1 MSWLVHLFRQ
11 KTDLAAPVAE
21 RVEAWRALP
30 AETQDTPLENMRL
43 VVVDVETSGLDP
55 RRDRLLSI
63 GAVVVENMRLAP
75 QYTFSAVLR
84 NEMPSP
90 RENILVHGLT
100 PSAQA
105 AGESY
110 DYALSEFL
118 SFVGK
123 SPCAAF
129 HAGFDRAVLERALR
143 TELGVQPENAWLDLA
158 PLARTLVP
166 EAKLPRGTLD
176 GWLAHFRLR
185 AHVRHN
191 AVHDAQVAAELLL
204 ILLQRAQARGIATLA
219 ELFAAADMDKEFP
232 TGGGITGV

>member
-11 KTDLAAPVAE
+11 KTDLPESVAE
-21 RVEAWRALP
+21 RLDAWRALP
-30 AETQDTPLENMRL
+30 AAAHDTPLERARL

-63 GAVVVENMRLAP
+63 GAVVIENMRLAP

-84 NEMPSP
+84 NETPST

-105 AGESY
+105 AGEAR

-118 SFVGK
+118 SFIGK
-123 SPCAAF
+123 WPCVAF
-129 HAGFDRAVLERALR
+129 HAAFDRAVLERALR
-143 TELGVQPENAWLDLA
+143 IELGVHLDNPWLDLA
-158 PLARTLVP
+158 PLARGLVP
-166 EAKLPRGTLD
+166 ETKLPQGTLD
-176 GWLAHFRLR
+176 DWLAYFRLR

-204 ILLQRAQARGIATLA
+204 ILLQRAQARGITTLA
-219 ELFAAADMDKEFP
+219 QLVAAAEKELP